1 MIIMPNMMPALI
13 SAVTV
18 TSSRGAHECESDIA
32 EAVLRILKKESL
44 SGTEVADRMQMPKPK
59 VMAHI
64 TYLMK
69 EGYVKKNSDG
79 IYVYVKR

>member
-44 SGTEVADRMQMPKPK
+44 SGTEVAARMQMPKPK

-69 EGYVKKNSDG
+69 EGM
-79 IYVYVKR
+79 

>member
-32 EAVLRILKKESL
+32 EAVLRILKQSRIL
-44 SGTEVADRMQMPKPK
+44 NFAISMTM
-59 VMAHI
+59 
-64 TYLMK
+64 
-69 EGYVKKNSDG
+69 
-79 IYVYVKR
+79 